1 MITGLFLVII
11 NLTGENLPVELIL
24 VFAFATVTL
33 YSLLRFSL
41 LCSAISWIVWHL
53 LFVSLTTDFFP
64 WCAWRGLF
72 VVTLVMG
79 CALFGFK
86 LALTQQVRVR

>member
-41 LCSAISWIVWHL
+41 LCSAISWI
-53 LFVSLTTDFFP
+53 LFVSLTTDFSR

-86 LALTQQVRVR
+86 LALTQQVRVG